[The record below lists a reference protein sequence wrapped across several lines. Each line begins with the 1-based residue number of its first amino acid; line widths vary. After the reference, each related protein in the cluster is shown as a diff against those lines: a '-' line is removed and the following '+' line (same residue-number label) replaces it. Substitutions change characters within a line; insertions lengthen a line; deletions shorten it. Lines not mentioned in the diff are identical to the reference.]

1 MDPYQLDDPTVQ
13 ALGRFLH
20 AAPLSDGR
28 TTSGLASPTTE
39 LLAQAVLNWAQGLVW
54 DDAWIERAVFE
65 KTPDL
70 GEVEIE
76 SLADGR
82 VVKMVQRSTG
92 ISALG
97 ESHDQAWSELKRKAR
112 TDGE

>member
-1 MDPYQLDDPTVQ
+1 MDAYEVDDPTVQ

-39 LLAQAVLNWAQGLVW
+39 LLAQAVLNWAHGLVW
-54 DDAWIERAVFE
+54 DDGWIPRAVFE

-70 GEVEIE
+70 GEVEIWGD
-76 SLADGR
+76 A
-82 VVKMVQRSTG
+82 VPF
-92 ISALG
+92 
-97 ESHDQAWSELKRKAR
+97 
-112 TDGE
+112 